1 MRTYPKFIAFLVAL
15 RGKPSSDRFEW
26 FAKIAS
32 ESFGFIVAANNKHAM
47 FEISGDGL
55 LANGSAIFG
64 TVKIQEKNYV
74 GIRIGMEIPQ
84 VLVDKYR

>member
-1 MRTYPKFIAFLVAL
+1 
-15 RGKPSSDRFEW
+15 
-26 FAKIAS
+26 
-32 ESFGFIVAANNKHAM
+32 M